1 MNGLCG
7 TSAFDISAQ
16 FGSSQAEF
24 ENGTDYKAWNLNST
38 TG

>member
-1 MNGLCG
+1 MSGLCG
-7 TSAFDISAQ
+7 TSTFDISAQ
-16 FGSSQAEF
+16 IGTYQAEF